1 MAESTA
7 ELREEILALS
17 GIDIMVDDSTFKS
30 TYQILDELAA
40 KWQDLTD
47 IQRASIQDLLAGQ
60 RQGNVLSA
68 VLENFDIARD
78 VVTTSENSD
87 GSALAEH
94 AKWLESLEAKINQ
107 FKAAWQDLS
116 QAILDDEALGTL
128 IDVGTDVLNILEA
141 LIDNFGLLN
150 TAIVGVGLTAFIKN
164 FD

>member
-1 MAESTA
+1 M
-7 ELREEILALS
+7 
-17 GIDIMVDDSTFKS
+17 
-30 TYQILDELAA
+30 DELSA

-47 IQRASIQDLLAGQ
+47 IQQASIQELLAGQ

-94 AKWLESLEAKINQ
+94 AEWLESLEAKINQ

-116 QAILDDEALGTL
+116 QAVLDDEALGTL
-128 IDVGTDVLNILEA
+128 IDTGTTLLNVLEA